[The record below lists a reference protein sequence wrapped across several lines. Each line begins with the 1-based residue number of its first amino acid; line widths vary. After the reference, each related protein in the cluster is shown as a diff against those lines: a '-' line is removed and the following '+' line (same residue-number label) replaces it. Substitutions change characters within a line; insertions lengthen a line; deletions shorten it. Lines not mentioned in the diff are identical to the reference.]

1 MAFLLLLHEKMR
13 LQRKVN
19 KLTLRECQMANK
31 KERITKNI
39 KRIQDMYSKKQTY
52 LQKQADLLSKQFTTS
67 IQDSMGLGTQGQ
79 MFNPYSGG
87 LTSFV
92 VNQIGTLLSNKDG
105 FKVKDKDGNE
115 TTVSFANDRIQQMMQ
130 AQYGGGLKAVYEKGS
145 DGKDTSVV
153 KNYVDNQQNE
163 YSINEYNL
171 FQSAVQQAQMMQ
183 SQAQSM
189 CQRMSNQYTQNISV
203 WLEAEQ
209 AKLEEEQDAALLPLE
224 MQETEYDLERESCE
238 VQLADAKAR
247 LESIKQACS
256 EGIKDSAPTFGIG

>member
-1 MAFLLLLHEKMR
+1 
-13 LQRKVN
+13 
-19 KLTLRECQMANK
+19 MANK

-52 LQKQADLLSKQFTTS
+52 LQKQADLLQKQFTTNL
-67 IQDSMGLGTQGQ
+67 QNSMGLGTQGQ

-92 VNQIGTLLSNKDG
+92 VNQIGALLSNKDG
-105 FKVKDKDGNE
+105 FKVKDKEGNE
-115 TTVSFANDRIQQMMQ
+115 TTISFSNDRIQQMMQ
-130 AQYGGGLKAVYEKGS
+130 AHYCGGLKAQYQKDK
-145 DGKDTSVV
+145 DGKDTTIVDH
-153 KNYVDNQQNE
+153 YEDNQQNE
-163 YSINEYNL
+163 YNINEYNL
-171 FQSAVQQAQMMQ
+171 FQSAMQQAQMMQ
-183 SQAQSM
+183 SQAQSA
-189 CQRMSNQYTQNISV
+189 CQQMSNQYTQNISV
-203 WLEAEQ
+203 WLEAQQ

-238 VQLADAKAR
+238 TQLADAKAR

>member
-52 LQKQADLLSKQFTTS
+52 LQKQADLLQKQFTTNL
-67 IQDSMGLGTQGQ
+67 QNSMGLGTQGQ

-92 VNQIGTLLSNKDG
+92 VNQIGTLLSNTNG
-105 FKVKDKDGNE
+105 FKVKEKDGSE
-115 TTVSFANDRIQQMMQ
+115 RTVKFSNDRIQQMMQ
-130 AQYGGGLKAVYEKGS
+130 AQLCGGLKPVYQKKDE
-145 DGKDTSVV
+145 KDTNIVDH
-153 KNYVDNQQNE
+153 YVDNQQNE
-163 YSINEYNL
+163 YNINEYNL
-171 FQSAVQQAQMMQ
+171 FQSAMQQAQMNQ
-183 SQAQSM
+183 SQAQSA
-189 CQRMSNQYTQNISV
+189 CQTMSNQYTQNISV
-203 WLEAEQ
+203 WLEAQQ

-238 VQLADAKAR
+238 TQLADAKAR